1 MSDTQ
6 QPGVEPI
13 PRVVLLGAS
22 NLTRSISTAVA
33 MAQLHFGQQ
42 LEVLVGSGHGRSYGL
57 KSWFLGRSLPP
68 ILECR
73 LWNELARR
81 SNVPTTAMITDIGN
95 DILFNVPVSVIA
107 VWIETVLDRL
117 EQANSRV
124 SMTLLPVTSAVKV
137 GEFRF
142 HFFRRLYVPGCQ
154 LSLSEVLHRAHELTQ
169 RLEEIGRARNVKL
182 IEQPD
187 DWYGIDP
194 IHIRLRRWRDVW
206 HEAFSP
212 WSMTADRA
220 PFDVRGSLSRW
231 IYLRTRRPHER
242 TFLGREQR
250 ANQPV
255 GALRGGTTIS
265 FF

>member
-1 MSDTQ
+1 MIDSEQRGIDSN
-6 QPGVEPI
+6 

-33 MAQLHFGQQ
+33 TAQLHFGRQ
-42 LEVLVGSGHGRSYGL
+42 LEVLVASGHGRSYGL

-73 LWNELARR
+73 LWNELTLR

-95 DILFNVPVSVIA
+95 DILFNVPVPVIA
-107 VWIETVLDRL
+107 AWIETVLDRL
-117 EQANSRV
+117 EPAKSRV

-142 HFFRRLYVPGCQ
+142 RFFRRLYVPGCR
-154 LSLSEVLHRAHELTQ
+154 LSLSEVLDRAHELTQ
-169 RLEEIGRARNVKL
+169 RLEEIGRARNVQL

-206 HEAFSP
+206 HEAFSS
-212 WSMTADRA
+212 WTTAAERA
-220 PFDVRGSLSRW
+220 PSRVRGSLSRW

-242 TFLGREQR
+242 TFFGREQR
-250 ANQPV
+250 AYQPV